1 VTAATGQLASRV
13 RELGKPGAQPTAL
26 ALHQLRAQ
34 QRAVRLPTPA
44 GSGAGPG
51 AGQPAGPPDRE
62 ADLTGLSGE
71 AAGLFAAT
79 DSLVDAIDTAA
90 EILGQP
96 EQVR

>member
-1 VTAATGQLASRV
+1 MPPIGPAGRRAGRRLLAD
-13 RELGKPGAQPTAL
+13 
-26 ALHQLRAQ
+26 
-34 QRAVRLPTPA
+34 LPTPA

-51 AGQPAGPPDRE
+51 LGQPAGPPDRE
-62 ADLTGLSGE
+62 ANLTGLSGE

-90 EILGQP
+90 EILGHP